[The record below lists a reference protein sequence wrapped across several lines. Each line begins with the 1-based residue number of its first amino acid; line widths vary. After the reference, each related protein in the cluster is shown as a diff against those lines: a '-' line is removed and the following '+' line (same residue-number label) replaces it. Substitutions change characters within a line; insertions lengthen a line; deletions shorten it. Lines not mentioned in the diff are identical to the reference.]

1 MTSKGIFTCPNTVP
15 CELKKILALMNKY
28 VISLL
33 HYEDAKYKHL
43 TFKRNIQNL
52 YQYKWWNDLEF
63 EFEMFD
69 FLGCLSS
76 FSSTFWLGIKVR
88 DVRSSMLKFGEL
100 FEPVWALFRDIFGQ
114 IYLIKHEKSYCNIS
128 PHFLG
133 LKNLDFSSRNEAKIK
148 AKVYL
153 NWQPKK

>member
-52 YQYKWWNDLEF
+52 YQYK
-63 EFEMFD
+63 
-69 FLGCLSS
+69 
-76 FSSTFWLGIKVR
+76 
-88 DVRSSMLKFGEL
+88 
-100 FEPVWALFRDIFGQ
+100 
-114 IYLIKHEKSYCNIS
+114 
-128 PHFLG
+128 
-133 LKNLDFSSRNEAKIK
+133 
-148 AKVYL
+148 
-153 NWQPKK
+153 